1 MSSAQAEEL
10 LATVRRD
17 SPEPPAASGGFISIA
32 RILLDFADAETGER
46 KERFRRDLEMICHKV
61 AVAKKVLAV
70 YDADWKKTAD
80 ATPLQTEYWP
90 LLIAVLLVRA
100 THCTRPNYD
109 HRGLGLKCL
118 NSALIALDLA
128 ESMDDM
134 KSHREFH
141 DLAGSILAEFSSE
154 VLA

>member
-10 LATVRRD
+10 LVSVRRD

-46 KERFRRDLEMICHKV
+46 KERFRRDLEMICHKI
-61 AVAKKVLAV
+61 AVAKRVLAL
-70 YDADWKKTAD
+70 YDSDWKKTAD
-80 ATPLQTEYWP
+80 TTPLQAKHWA
-90 LLIAVLLVRA
+90 LLIAVLLVQA
-100 THCTRPNYD
+100 THGTRPD
-109 HRGLGLKCL
+109 CHHHGLGLKCL

-128 ESMDDM
+128 ESFDDM
-134 KSHREFH
+134 KFRPELH
-141 DLAGSILAEFSSE
+141 DCAGSILAEFSSE